1 MQIYPRDAA
10 RAGSGQD
17 RVGLIRLLC
26 RRTYISGMPTTKKP
40 PKGTL
45 RSWRVSILR
54 QRAQVLGSVK
64 AKDERTA
71 EAAAVAEFNLN
82 DEQRQ
87 RLAVREDWAND

>member
-1 MQIYPRDAA
+1 VPAH
-10 RAGSGQD
+10 
-17 RVGLIRLLC
+17 L
-26 RRTYISGMPTTKKP
+26 ISGMPTTKKP
-40 PKGTL
+40 PKGTF

-64 AKDERTA
+64 AKDERAA